1 MRIVPQAVRSF
12 DSLQDEVLVSALS
25 GGDRDA
31 FAEIYERYW
40 GPLYRLAYQKMR
52 SREIAE
58 ELVQNLFV
66 SLWVKRGETVIREL
80 RPYLFTALR
89 FAIINHIESD
99 QVHERFVAHY
109 ESFMQQ
115 ADVQP
120 TDELALRDLTD
131 AIERSLH
138 TLPEQTQHVF
148 RLSRFDCLTI
158 PEIAAQLNLSEK
170 TIQYHLS
177 KALRV
182 VRQNLH
188 NLGAVTA
195 VAFVDFIM

>member
-1 MRIVPQAVRSF
+1 M
-12 DSLQDEVLVSALS
+12 VSALM
-25 GGDRDA
+25 GGDRNA

-40 GPLYRLAYQKMR
+40 SPLYQLAYQKVR

-66 SLWVKRGETVIREL
+66 SLWVKRGETTIREL

-89 FAIINHIESD
+89 FSIINHIESD
-99 QVHERFVAHY
+99 QVHERFITHY
-109 ESFMQQ
+109 ESFMRQTS
-115 ADVQP
+115 VQP

-138 TLPEQTQHVF
+138 TLPEQTQQVF

-158 PEIAAQLNLSEK
+158 PEIAARLNLSEK

-182 VRQNLH
+182 VRDNLH
-188 NLGAVTA
+188 GLGAVTA
-195 VAFVDFIM
+195 ITFINMHV